1 MTEGLDPAPLAT
13 TPEAVARVTAEA
25 LDGVGHTVW
34 APAMMRWV
42 MLVLRHAPAPSLQA
56 DEAVSAARM
65 SDQEPRTRTD
75 AMQGRDMAELR
86 ERRRRASNRKRL
98 LRLDLG
104 LGVLAAILLLII
116 SPGLAITGLMAVILL
131 LGVLASI
138 VIERRRRGGMRER
151 RTSAGRAPED

>member
-1 MTEGLDPAPLAT
+1 M
-13 TPEAVARVTAEA
+13 TAEA

-42 MLVLRHAPAPSLQA
+42 HARAANAPAPSLQE

-65 SDQEPRTRTD
+65 SDQESRRTD

-116 SPGLAITGLMAVILL
+116 SPGLAITGLVAVVLL
-131 LGVLASI
+131 VGVLASI
-138 VIERRRRGGMRER
+138 VIERRRRGSVRER
-151 RTSAGRAPED
+151 RTWRPGTGDYP